1 MVLMMKTTT
10 DNFNELREKIGECID
25 NGIDDTLSVQEIN
38 LSDVFAENSPLSF
51 DQLKKYQEYCAT
63 FATMTGLELARVRID
78 NPLTPTFNIVA
89 ANPVTTIRTVAY
101 DLPSQCKL
109 ESVIKVTAE
118 HAPITH
124 TLDPELNE
132 ILNEYVKSVLVEL
145 SGDERKIT
153 ASTLYDNGGYIP

>member
-1 MVLMMKTTT
+1 MMKTTT

-38 LSDVFAENSPLSF
+38 LSDVFVKNSPLSF
-51 DQLKKYQEYCAT
+51 EQLKNYQEYCTT
-63 FATMTGLELARVRID
+63 FATMTGLELTRLKVDR
-78 NPLTPTFNIVA
+78 PEVTTYSIVA

-132 ILNEYVKSVLVEL
+132 ILNEYVKNVLTEL

>member
-1 MVLMMKTTT
+1 MVKTMNTTT
-10 DNFNELREKIGECID
+10 SSFKELREMIGESID

-38 LSDVFAENSPLSF
+38 LSDVFVKNSPLSF
-51 DQLKKYQEYCAT
+51 KQLKKYQEYCTA
-63 FATMTGLELARVRID
+63 FATMTGLELTRARID

-89 ANPVTTIRTVAY
+89 ANPVTTIRAVAY
-101 DLPSQCKL
+101 DLPTTKN

-132 ILNEYVKSVLVEL
+132 ILNTYVKSILVEL

-153 ASTLYDNGGYIP
+153 ASTLHDNDGYIP

>member
-38 LSDVFAENSPLSF
+38 LSDVFVENSPLSF

-124 TLDPELNE
+124 TLDSELNE
-132 ILNEYVKSVLVEL
+132 ILNEYVKNVLVEL

-153 ASTLYDNGGYIP
+153 ASTLHDNGGYIP